1 MPQAHFSPAGSTFS
15 VAARSQVHS
24 PAALARHEHRAP
36 ATVFSVEALL
46 QLQARADCLPQEQVA
61 CWAQTQASD
70 LPQQV
75 VGLTILTV
83 WWCRVVVWEVGVA
96 FDSMMRRLK

>member
-1 MPQAHFSPAGSTFS
+1 M
-15 VAARSQVHS
+15 HS
-24 PAALARHEHRAP
+24 PAALAPEVDVSDGRVKWGMGKNIRHEHRAP